1 MRKSYS
7 LRRTVFLTVST
18 FIQAILIGWLSWL
31 APAAD
36 AYEVS
41 LSPAFNGGDG
51 AYTVETR
58 ASQQVWVGNAYLY
71 FNVPTQFPAGTQ
83 AAYVQITYYD
93 QTSGPRLTVQYDSTT
108 AAYSSTAFHIRSS
121 AEGINAF
128 AVSYQRLD
136 SPLFSGRENGGTDFR
151 INTGGIPIQSVVVRD
166 FPFDD
171 PQAQIALSLTPSWK
185 QPYTGPTRD
194 DVNAETIRGKVL
206 AGYQGWFRTPND
218 LYDGGFSHWTVDM
231 WPDPDDYDMASVK
244 AVPGTTTISGK
255 QGYVFSSA
263 DPQVVRQHFKWM
275 RKYNIDGV
283 YLQRFFGSATA
294 GTKPEWT
301 LSFVREAANLE
312 GRVWAIEYD
321 LSGGNDAELVSKITT
336 DWKWLVDTL
345 AITDDARYLHE
356 QGKPVVVLWGAG
368 IRTNLSV
375 DPLNALV
382 DFFKSDPV
390 YGGNY
395 VVGCVSPNFP
405 AAWESNYGRY
415 HSIFAWM
422 GSLQNVADRA
432 AQYGI
437 KAQMHAWPGFS
448 WHNLKQLTF
457 PTQYSDRQGGQ
468 FFWNRISSG
477 ITTVNP
483 EALFVGMF
491 DEYDE
496 STAVMPMSDD
506 PPILPDPN
514 IGHYI
519 TNDGSPKDWW
529 MTLSGYAQDTLCKQI
544 PLSSTMPTQTSLSNR
559 SNIGP
564 ELVATLGATNTGNL
578 LQPLEYTG
586 DGNTSARVI
595 AGIDCRRALNN
606 YMYFKVDDTV
616 IMGASA
622 GADVTVVV
630 DYYDTGG
637 GVDLALEYDSVSAPY
652 KAHPKAFSVS
662 STDTWRTARFE
673 ISDAYF
679 GNRQN
684 GGADFRL
691 RSTNINHNLNISR
704 VRVILPDDQSL
715 DWTAQDIG
723 SVGIAGSS
731 TLLRGVFTI
740 QASGSDIWG
749 TADAFRLVNLPANG
763 DCTITARV
771 TSISNTHVWAKA
783 GVMIRETTTAGSK
796 HAMTVITPG
805 SGCSFQRR
813 KSTGASSLSTTVSGT
828 APGWVRITRK
838 GNVFTSYRSTDGAT
852 WTQIG
857 SDIITMASNAQI
869 GLCVTSHNNSAIC
882 TAVFDNASVTP

>member
-1 MRKSYS
+1 
-7 LRRTVFLTVST
+7 
-18 FIQAILIGWLSWL
+18 
-31 APAAD
+31 
-36 AYEVS
+36 
-41 LSPAFNGGDG
+41 
-51 AYTVETR
+51 
-58 ASQQVWVGNAYLY
+58 
-71 FNVPTQFPAGTQ
+71 
-83 AAYVQITYYD
+83 
-93 QTSGPRLTVQYDSTT
+93 
-108 AAYSSTAFHIRSS
+108 
-121 AEGINAF
+121 
-128 AVSYQRLD
+128 
-136 SPLFSGRENGGTDFR
+136 
-151 INTGGIPIQSVVVRD
+151 
-166 FPFDD
+166 
-171 PQAQIALSLTPSWK
+171 
-185 QPYTGPTRD
+185 
-194 DVNAETIRGKVL
+194 
-206 AGYQGWFRTPND
+206 
-218 LYDGGFSHWTVDM
+218 
-231 WPDPDDYDMASVK
+231 
-244 AVPGTTTISGK
+244 
-255 QGYVFSSA
+255 
-263 DPQVVRQHFKWM
+263 
-275 RKYNIDGV
+275 
-283 YLQRFFGSATA
+283 
-294 GTKPEWT
+294 
-301 LSFVREAANLE
+301 
-312 GRVWAIEYD
+312 
-321 LSGGNDAELVSKITT
+321 
-336 DWKWLVDTL
+336 
-345 AITDDARYLHE
+345 
-356 QGKPVVVLWGAG
+356 
-368 IRTNLSV
+368 
-375 DPLNALV
+375 
-382 DFFKSDPV
+382 
-390 YGGNY
+390 
-395 VVGCVSPNFP
+395 
-405 AAWESNYGRY
+405 
-415 HSIFAWM
+415 M

-457 PTQYSDRQGGQ
+457 PTQYTDRQGGQ

-544 PLSSTMPTQTSLSNR
+544 PLSSTMPAQTSLSNR

-578 LQPLEYTG
+578 LQQLEYTG

-771 TSISNTHVWAKA
+771 SSISNTHVWAKA

-796 HAMTVITPG
+796 HAMTVIAPG

-857 SDIITMASNAQI
+857 SDTITMASNAQI

-882 TAVFDNASVTP
+882 TAVFDNVSVTP